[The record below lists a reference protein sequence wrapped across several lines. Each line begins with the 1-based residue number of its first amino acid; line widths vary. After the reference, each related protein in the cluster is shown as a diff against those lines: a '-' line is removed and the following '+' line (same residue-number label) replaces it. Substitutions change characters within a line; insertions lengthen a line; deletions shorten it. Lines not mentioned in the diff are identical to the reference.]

1 MLCRNDLPSP
11 NRQQTIDTVT
21 TPLIYGQS
29 IEPNAMYVIAPLL
42 QPEKVD
48 EIDAVDQYATT
59 VFQDDINPISFWIK
73 EADDEGR
80 PCLSRLVLNYLT
92 IPASVTSTNKQLFNA
107 SIFYSV
113 AVSVEENAMIE
124 DFYFFV

>member
-1 MLCRNDLPSP
+1 MPSP

-92 IPASVTSTNKQLFNA
+92 IPASLSRSAFFLLYHSLGCGSCYQQIRHRINSSTSLRQQTLYKK
-107 SIFYSV
+107 
-113 AVSVEENAMIE
+113 
-124 DFYFFV
+124 